1 MIIEIWSDDISK
13 QVVCD
18 YIHKE
23 LLDISFAFL
32 HPHSRNTT
40 YGRIV
45 ERLGG
50 DSPAMQEILCKSFVD
65 YIMIF

>member
-1 MIIEIWSDDISK
+1 MIIEIWSDDILK

-23 LLDISFAFL
+23 LLDISSAFL
-32 HPHSRNTT
+32 HPYSRNTT